1 MMILFRMAS
10 AWLRNDMPDE
20 LLRSGVACVLGALTS
35 TFPTGR
41 DHATSS
47 SPLPAET
54 RQPLHESTP
63 TPVGSHL
70 NRDQG
75 RTGAPGG
82 LFQVLVDQVVAVFG
96 FVDHDATPVRR
107 IVIPVLLAVF
117 PGPGVGEADPDGV
130 VQVE

>member
-35 TFPTGR
+35 TFPSGR

-54 RQPLHESTP
+54 RQPLHKSTP
-63 TPVGSHL
+63 TPVGSYL

-75 RTGAPGG
+75 RAGAPGG
-82 LFQVLVDQVVAVFG
+82 SFEVLADQCSAPG
-96 FVDHDATPVRR
+96 LRGADSLDAT
-107 IVIPVLLAVF
+107 IWLL
-117 PGPGVGEADPDGV
+117 
-130 VQVE
+130 